1 MSLSLTAEAVPLST
15 DAEGVFRVSGTRVTL
30 DSIIRAYQDGSSAD
44 AIAEQYPSIP
54 LADVHAVLSYYLK
67 HRESVEAYLHN
78 RRIKAEEVRQ
88 ENEARFDPNGIRAR
102 LLARRR

>member
-1 MSLSLTAEAVPLST
+1 MSLSLAAEAVPLST
-15 DAEGVFRVSGTRVTL
+15 DADGVFRVSGTRVAL
-30 DSIIRAYQDGSSAD
+30 DSVIKSYQDGSSAD
-44 AIAEQYPSIP
+44 SIFEQYPSIP
-54 LADVHAVLSYYLK
+54 LADIHAVLSFYLK

-78 RRIKAEEVRQ
+78 RQIKAEEVRL